1 MKGSMP
7 RFSSHKIQR
16 FLCTGAQNK
25 PDCYMI
31 QLLIAGYPLSGYSE
45 CMSAHHSFSF
55 RWMWPKELLLLSLRY
70 SAKHIE
76 LILILALVLVAAV
89 QYLVR
94 PQSQSYQQMQ
104 DSGIIRV
111 LISDEPDSQYVL
123 NKQRYGFEYE
133 LLASFAVS
141 NGLELDLE
149 VVPFAELFNLLN
161 NGAGDIA
168 VGGILSSSYVDR
180 VSQPSIAWYQAKTT
194 VVYKRG
200 SQRPRNLQQLGEE
213 TVLASARYYGL
224 DDFDELQLVD
234 DHRSEYD
241 LLNAVAN
248 GSERFAL
255 STNYRAKNAKHY
267 LPDLNRSFILPNKVG
282 LVWVLPKKYDLE
294 LLDKL
299 NEFLSASL
307 SNDIP
312 NQLAQAYLALPK
324 RLSTFDALSLH
335 KNIDFV
341 LPEFEKAF
349 RRAARASGMDWQ
361 LLAAVAYQE
370 SRWSNAARSPTGVR
384 GIMQLTQ
391 QTAKYLGVDDRM
403 DMSQS
408 IDAAATYLMQL
419 RDRLPKKIKEPE
431 RTWFAVAAYN
441 VGFKHISN
449 AYRKAREQG
458 LDRTKWQTIND
469 LLPNLYGV
477 PFANGIQASSYV
489 ERVQIFT
496 DILRFYDLHQRKNE
510 SKSERSQDQ
519 SLTSVAT
526 TDE

>member
-1 MKGSMP
+1 
-7 RFSSHKIQR
+7 
-16 FLCTGAQNK
+16 
-25 PDCYMI
+25 MI
-31 QLLIAGYPLSGYSE
+31 QLLIAGYPLSRYSDQ
-45 CMSAHHSFSF
+45 MSAHHSFSF
-55 RWMWPKELLLLSLRY
+55 RWMWPKELLLLVLRY

-76 LILILALVLVAAV
+76 LILVLALVFVAAI

-104 DSGIIRV
+104 DSGVIHV
-111 LISDEPDSQYVL
+111 LISDEPDSQYVF

-133 LLASFAVS
+133 LLARFAS
-141 NGLELDLE
+141 NNGFELDLE
-149 VVPFAELFNLLN
+149 VVPYAELFNLLD

-180 VSQPSIAWYQAKTT
+180 VSQPTIAWYQARTT

-200 SQRPRNLQQLGEE
+200 SQRPRNLQQLAEHK
-213 TVLASARYYGL
+213 VLASARYYGL
-224 DDFDELQLVD
+224 DDFELLELVD

-248 GSERFAL
+248 GTEQFAL

-267 LPDLNRSFILPNKVG
+267 LPDLNRSFILPDRVG
-282 LVWVLPKKYDLE
+282 LVWVLPKKHDLE

-299 NEFLSASL
+299 NQYLNSAL
-307 SNDIP
+307 EDNIP
-312 NQLAQAYLALPK
+312 NQLAKAYLAWPK

-335 KNIDFV
+335 KKIDFV
-341 LPEFEKAF
+341 LPDFEDAF
-349 RRAARASGMDWQ
+349 RRASRRSGIDWQ

-391 QTAKYLGVDDRM
+391 KTAKFLGVDDRM

-408 IDAAATYLMQL
+408 IDAAAAYLAQL
-419 RDRLPKKIKEPE
+419 RDRLPEKIKEPE
-431 RTWFAVAAYN
+431 RTWFAVASYN
-441 VGFKHISN
+441 VGFKHVLN
-449 AYRKAREQG
+449 AYRKARDQK
-458 LDRTKWQTIND
+458 LDRTKWQTISN

-477 PFANGIQASSYV
+477 PFANGVQAQSYV

-496 DILRFYDLHQRKNE
+496 DVLRFYDLHQRKN
-510 SKSERSQDQ
+510 DQ
-519 SLTSVAT
+519 TIDQTVAT
-526 TDE
+526 ISD